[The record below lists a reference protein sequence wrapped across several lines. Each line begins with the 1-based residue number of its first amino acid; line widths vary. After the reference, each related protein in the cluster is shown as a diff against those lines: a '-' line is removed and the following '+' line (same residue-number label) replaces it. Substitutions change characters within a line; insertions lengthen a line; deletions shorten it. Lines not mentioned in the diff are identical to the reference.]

1 MANGTFTVPCPA
13 GAWTQVA
20 YDAAFSTVQLQA
32 TSQGGVQ
39 AAIAAAEPAADS
51 TAFVLLSDL
60 FTSFPLATGDTL
72 WCKPLG
78 AADATVRGIGVG
90 V

>member
-20 YDAAFSTVQLQA
+20 DGATYTSVQLQV
-32 TSQGGVQ
+32 SSLGGVQ
-39 AAIAAAEPAADS
+39 AAIAAAEPAAGS
-51 TAFVLLSDL
+51 TAFVLLSAG
-60 FTSFPLATGDTL
+60 FAPFPLATGDKL
-72 WCKPLG
+72 WCKPID
-78 AADATVRGIGVG
+78 AADATVRGIGTG